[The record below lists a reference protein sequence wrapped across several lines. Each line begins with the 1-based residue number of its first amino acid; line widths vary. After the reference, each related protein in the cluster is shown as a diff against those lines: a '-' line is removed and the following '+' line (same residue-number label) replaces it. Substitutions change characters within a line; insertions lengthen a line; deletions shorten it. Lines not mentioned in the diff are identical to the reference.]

1 MPRVPAWI
9 ELVDNVDTD
18 RKVYYNPSEE
28 RCQWEPRP
36 EGEVEPW
43 NDEAHALWRIQA
55 NSAVSAGRNA
65 RSLKLTMAGKYYERA
80 EWDKAAIE
88 YQKAVG
94 CGCGRELDAMIDY
107 AHVLYVYFATRPP
120 TILMSN
126 PTPAASCWKHRTL
139 S

>member
-18 RKVYYNPSEE
+18 RKVHFNPSED

-36 EGEVEPW
+36 EGEVETW

-65 RSLKLTMAGKYYERA
+65 RNLKLTMAGKYYERA

-88 YQKAVG
+88 YQKAVA
-94 CGCGRELDAMIDY
+94 CGCGRELEAMIDY
-107 AHVLYVYFATRPP
+107 AHVLYVSFALQLPSRPMP
-120 TILMSN
+120 Q
-126 PTPAASCWKHRTL
+126 TPVFASSWKHRAL